1 MGDSLNTSNSSKE
14 QEIMQ
19 TARQLFWK
27 HGISRIKVKEI
38 CEESGVSKMTFY
50 RLFDNK
56 IDLAKR
62 VLEKEFREGV
72 TAYRAIMDQDIPY
85 PEKVKQ
91 MLHLKF
97 EQVKNMSHE
106 LIADIYKN
114 GGPEIMQL
122 MSQKQMEGMQMALTD
137 FMQAQNEGWI
147 RPDVKPEFILFMMS
161 KLIEF
166 ETDPALVAIYPN
178 PQDMAV
184 GLIQFFFHGILT
196 HKE

>member
-1 MGDSLNTSNSSKE
+1 MAEHLTTETTSKE
-14 QEIMQ
+14 KVIMS
-19 TARQLFWK
+19 TARRLFWR

-50 RLFDNK
+50 RLFKNK

-62 VLEKEFREGV
+62 VLEKEYQDGT

-91 MLHLKF
+91 MLHMKF

-106 LIADIYKN
+106 LIADISKN
-114 GGPEIMQL
+114 GHPEIMQL
-122 MSQKQMEGMQMALTD
+122 MGQQQRQGMQMALAD
-137 FMQAQNEGWI
+137 FMQAQKEGWI

-161 KLIEF
+161 KLIEL

-184 GLIQFFFHGILT
+184 GLIQFFFYGILT
-196 HKE
+196 QKE